1 MHFVA
6 IRAPL
11 RTGYVCLSSISLCE
25 RKGTGRV
32 PFFSWWAKFLI
43 TSGAQVII
51 SSPAGRVLT
60 MVPLV
65 RGKTAIF
72 CNIEYQLQ
80 VWFQMH
86 WYTWPINMT
95 QMFHILTFPGPSSV
109 PHIILHV
116 LCSIHTS
123 GGYFK
128 PQKSV
133 LSKIATFGSEKSWEC
148 LTECGRKV
156 PSTGLTSKTCW
167 WKT

>member
-86 WYTWPINMT
+86 WYTWTINMT
-95 QMFHILTFPGPSSV
+95 QMCHILTFPGPSCQPGRIFMVQNGWYRCPAYSSTCLMFN
-109 PHIILHV
+109 PHLWGV
-116 LCSIHTS
+116 FSA
-123 GGYFK
+123 
-128 PQKSV
+128 P
-133 LSKIATFGSEKSWEC
+133 
-148 LTECGRKV
+148 KV
-156 PSTGLTSKTCW
+156 KYIKNIQFLR
-167 WKT
+167 

>member
-1 MHFVA
+1 MKPIVSFILHLFDNINITDIYPCA
-6 IRAPL
+6 ICSNPSFI
-11 RTGYVCLSSISLCE
+11 TGNVCLSSISLCE

-60 MVPLV
+60 MVPVV

-86 WYTWPINMT
+86 WYTWPINIT
-95 QMFHILTFPGPSSV
+95 QVCHILIFPGPACR
-109 PHIILHV
+109 
-116 LCSIHTS
+116 LCWIFMVQNGWYRSPAYSTTWFMFDTH
-123 GGYFK
+123 
-128 PQKSV
+128 
-133 LSKIATFGSEKSWEC
+133 LWE
-148 LTECGRKV
+148 V
-156 PSTGLTSKTCW
+156 F
-167 WKT
+167 